1 MRDIWTQMR
10 GEWDIYEV
18 HMGQEKSDLRETDKK
33 KLTFEKKNLT
43 FEKKNLTFK
52 NTRAVDDLRH
62 RQHQGQGL
70 S

>member
-10 GEWDIYEV
+10 DKWDIYEV

-43 FEKKNLTFK
+43 FK

>member
-1 MRDIWTQMR
+1 
-10 GEWDIYEV
+10 
-18 HMGQEKSDLRETDKK
+18 MGQEKSDLRETDKK